1 MTLNTAVDDLSKY
14 CNFFTSFA
22 VVHESGS
29 GKILLQKYFARLS
42 A

>member
-29 GKILLQKYFARLS
+29 GTFETPAGGIR
-42 A
+42 